1 MPMPLPSAGSHTW
14 SESPSEGLRELAAS
28 THLTRFAARL
38 DARLSASTLVR
49 LQKSSRLQVRLAE
62 MLLGNEMDESSSN
75 WGKDLLLGH
84 DPNRAALLAG
94 SIWHARSLLKLVSK
108 QDLAILLGRIGAE
121 AHAFGIRHFASAV
134 AITATADPEQLSQQI
149 EHDGHACL
157 GAWLDEASAL
167 DRTRVLLRLPMGTT
181 AENPAAEHRNAAG
194 SLLSLVITH
203 LSRETPRHDS

>member
-1 MPMPLPSAGSHTW
+1 MPIPLPSSGSHTW
-14 SESPSEGLRELAAS
+14 SESTSEGLRELAAS

-38 DARLSASTLVR
+38 DGRLSASALVR

-62 MLLGNEMDESSSN
+62 MLLGNEMDSNGRN
-75 WGKDLLLGH
+75 WGTDLLLGH

-108 QDLAILLGRIGAE
+108 QHLAILLGRIGAE
-121 AHAFGIRHFASAV
+121 AHAFGIRNLASAV

-167 DRTRVLLRLPMGTT
+167 DRTRVLLRLPMGTA

-194 SLLSLVITH
+194 PVLSLVIAH